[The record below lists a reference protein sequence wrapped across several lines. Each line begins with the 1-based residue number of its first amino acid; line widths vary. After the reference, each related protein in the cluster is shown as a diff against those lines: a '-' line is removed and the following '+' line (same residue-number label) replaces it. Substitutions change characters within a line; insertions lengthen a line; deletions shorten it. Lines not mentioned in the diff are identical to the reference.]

1 MSDNEKTNNDLRQ
14 NLEVINYYNAVQER
28 YNKFWMNLDNLA
40 IHYGYYDEGVNS
52 HANSLIRMNQFLA
65 NKAKIKKTDLI
76 LGAGC
81 GVGGSSI
88 WLARNIGSKTIGI
101 TLVEKQLDLAKK
113 FAKEKGV
120 EDLVQFKINDFTSTG
135 FEDDIFDVV
144 WAVESVCH
152 TIDKKKFIESY

>member
-52 HANSLIRMNQFLA
+52 HENSLIRMNQFLA

-76 LGAGC
+76 LDAGA
-81 GVGGSSI
+81 VVEE
-88 WLARNIGSKTIGI
+88 ARSGLLEILGQRQ
-101 TLVEKQLDLAKK
+101 LV
-113 FAKEKGV
+113 
-120 EDLVQFKINDFTSTG
+120 
-135 FEDDIFDVV
+135 
-144 WAVESVCH
+144 
-152 TIDKKKFIESY
+152 